1 MNKEDLRQQFELA
14 ALGCLDNQQY
24 YEFIKQISEDEELKN
39 EFAQYQKVAAL
50 IPFSLNIQQPPEDT
64 KNKVVVGI
72 KKIIKSKAKE
82 TKPVSQIPNEDKTE
96 IVIEQNLTKK
106 TEELL
111 QTESNYTTSSFNETS
126 TEIQSENVEE
136 NLTQI
141 EGGKKILGDNEQ
153 EFSDQTEI
161 KNKQLPDPDLKVNI
175 DYSPAFKEEIIE
187 EVTKRIRK
195 TVQYQFEDFENKI
208 NKKNKSI
215 KFLLLLITLLT
226 LTLVASNIYQ
236 MFFISEKKVE
246 IKKEIRTP
254 AIDNPDTLSN

>member
-24 YEFIKQISEDEELKN
+24 YEFIKQISEDEDLKN

-96 IVIEQNLTKK
+96 IVIDQNLNKK
-106 TEELL
+106 NEELL
-111 QTESNYTTSSFNETS
+111 ETESTSSFNETS
-126 TEIQSENVEE
+126 THIQSENVEE

-141 EGGKKILGDNEQ
+141 EDEEKIPGDSEQ

-161 KNKQLPDPDLKVNI
+161 KNEQLPDPNFKVNI

-215 KFLLLLITLLT
+215 KFLLILITLLT